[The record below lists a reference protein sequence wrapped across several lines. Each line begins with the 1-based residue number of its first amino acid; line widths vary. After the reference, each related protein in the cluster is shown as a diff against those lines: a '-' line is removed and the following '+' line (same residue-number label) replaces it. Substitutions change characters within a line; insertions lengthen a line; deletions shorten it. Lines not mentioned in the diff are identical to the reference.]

1 MMHQLIA
8 TYLFTQQQCPLMD
21 IGSLVIEHKTAVN
34 NFINKEI
41 SAPQPYIA
49 LTNAMLDSQNLIKFI
64 AYQNKISDN
73 EAQKSLEQFC
83 ETIRKELNENG
94 TYNLTDIG
102 NFYVE
107 ADGAIHFKEHTLSP
121 VYFPPVTAE
130 RVIHP
135 EAEHAILVGDQES
148 TTVKMA
154 DILNEEEQIKKNTGW
169 IWAAAIMFVIAIVA
183 IWMYY
188 SSGYNNG
195 AFGNVT
201 GIFD

>member
-41 SAPQPYIA
+41 STPQPIVT

-73 EAQKSLEQFC
+73 EAQKSWEQFC
-83 ETIRKELNENG
+83 EMIKKELDESG
-94 TYNLTDIG
+94 AYNLTDIG
-102 NFYVE
+102 SFYVE
-107 ADGAIHFKEHTLSP
+107 ADGAIHFKEHTLPP

-154 DILNEEEQIKKNTGW
+154 DMLNVEEEVKKSTGW
-169 IWAAAIMFVIAIVA
+169 VWAAAAMFVIAVIA

-188 SSGYNNG
+188 SSVYNNG
-195 AFGNVT
+195 MFGNT
-201 GIFD
+201 ASIFD